1 LAFYPNISSIQ
12 ESGFRETFLILDH
25 QQLKSHHREISKI
38 QVPIVIGARAFI
50 RAAKKRTMS
59 SDYATPITE
68 SVNGHEALSIHYKE
82 YQDVFEKKNV
92 DMLLQHRSYDCAID
106 L

>member
-1 LAFYPNISSIQ
+1 
-12 ESGFRETFLILDH
+12 
-25 QQLKSHHREISKI
+25 
-38 QVPIVIGARAFI
+38 
-50 RAAKKRTMS
+50 MS